1 VGVHEKLEFTTKPTP
16 MKSPTPIHNQILT
29 FLRQYSFFTDLR
41 HVKTLA
47 VMVAALLS
55 SQKLTLSEWEPHI
68 PGQAL
73 QAQSYERRWQ
83 RFFSNPKINVEQ
95 LYVPLVLAAL
105 SKYKRRRLY
114 LAIDTTVLWDRY
126 CMIHL
131 AVICCGRAIP
141 LLWKVIEHDS
151 ATVSFAEYKPLL
163 HMAHKLLCDY
173 PDIMFLGD
181 RAFACHELMEW
192 LHNSH
197 WHYALR
203 LKMDVALHGIKHLP
217 VQVLELVPAKNQAT
231 FFRNV
236 GLWSD
241 GLHRTNLV
249 VAHAAGAKESW
260 AVITDEEPSLNTL
273 WQYGKRFCVEELF
286 LDSKSGVFQLE
297 DSHIRSPKRLKR
309 LYLVAALAIL
319 YGTTQGMTVQV
330 AGLRKQVD
338 PHQRRGLSYL
348 KIGLRYL
355 QGVLSKGRQLLSPIP
370 LLGKDP
376 EPCFASN
383 KAKEEYDYAFEF
395 SFIRVINCYVPC

>member
-1 VGVHEKLEFTTKPTP
+1 
-16 MKSPTPIHNQILT
+16 MKNPTPIYHQILT
-29 FLRQYSFFTDLR
+29 FLSQYSLFNDLR
-41 HVKTLA
+41 HIKTLSA
-47 VMVAALLS
+47 MVAALLG
-55 SQKLTLSEWEPHI
+55 SQKLTLSEWEPYI
-68 PGQAL
+68 DGKAL

-83 RFFSNPKINVEQ
+83 RFFSNPKVNVEQ
-95 LYVPLVLAAL
+95 LYVPLALAAL
-105 SKYKRRRLY
+105 SKHKNRRLY
-114 LAIDTTVLWDRY
+114 LAIDTTVLWDKY

-131 AVICCGRAIP
+131 AVVCCGRAIP

-151 ATVSFAEYKPLL
+151 ATVSFAEYKPMLR
-163 HMAHKLLCDY
+163 MAQKILSDY

-192 LHNSH
+192 LETSP

-203 LKMDVALHGIKHLP
+203 LKMDVALHGVKHLP
-217 VQVLELVPAKNQAT
+217 VQVSELVPEKNQAV
-231 FFRNV
+231 FLRNV

-249 VAHAAGAKESW
+249 IAHAAGAQETW

-273 WQYGKRFCVEELF
+273 WQYGKRFCIEELF
-286 LDSKSGVFQLE
+286 LDIKSGVFQLE
-297 DSHIRSPKRLKR
+297 DSHIRSSKRLKR

-338 PHQRRGLSYL
+338 PHKNRGISYL

-355 QGVLSKGRQLLSPIP
+355 QGVLNKGRQLLFPIP
-370 LLGKDP
+370 LFGRDP
-376 EPCFASN
+376 EPCFAS
-383 KAKEEYDYAFEF
+383 KKDKEEYDYAFEF
-395 SFIRVINCYVPC
+395 SLIKIITCYAPS

>member
-1 VGVHEKLEFTTKPTP
+1 MT
-16 MKSPTPIHNQILT
+16 SSTPIHHQILT
-29 FLRQYSFFTDLR
+29 FLRQYSNFSDLR
-41 HVKTLA
+41 HIKALA
-47 VMVAALLS
+47 AMTSALLS
-55 SQKLTLSEWEPHI
+55 SQKLTLSEWEPYVSSK
-68 PGQAL
+68 AL
-73 QAQSYERRWQ
+73 QSQSYERRWQ
-83 RFFSNPKINVEQ
+83 RFFLNPRINVEQ
-95 LYVPLVLAAL
+95 LYIPLVLGAL
-105 SKYKRRRLY
+105 SKYKSRRLY
-114 LAIDTTVLWDRY
+114 LAIDTTVLWDKY

-151 ATVSFAEYKPLL
+151 ATVSFAEYKPML
-163 HMAHKLLCDY
+163 HMAHKLLSDY

-192 LHNSH
+192 LEGSS

-203 LKMDVALHGIKHLP
+203 LKMDVALHGVKHLP
-217 VQVLELVPAKNQAT
+217 IEVSTLVPAKNQAL
-231 FFRNV
+231 FLRNV

-249 VAHAAGAKESW
+249 IAHSSVAKESW
-260 AVITDEEPSLNTL
+260 AVITDEEPSLATL
-273 WQYGKRFCVEELF
+273 WHYGKRFCIEELF

-297 DSHIRSPKRLKR
+297 DSHIRVAKRLKR

-319 YGTTQGMTVQV
+319 YATTQGMAVQV

-338 PHQRRGLSYL
+338 PHKRRGISYL

-355 QGVLSKGRQLLSPIP
+355 QGVINKGRQLLQPIP
-370 LLGKDP
+370 LFGKDP
-376 EPCFASN
+376 EPCFSSQ

-395 SFIRVINCYVPC
+395 SLIKIITCYAPP

>member
-1 VGVHEKLEFTTKPTP
+1 
-16 MKSPTPIHNQILT
+16 MKSPTPIYNQILT

-47 VMVAALLS
+47 TMVAALLS

-141 LLWKVIEHDS
+141 LLWKVIEHES
-151 ATVSFAEYKPLL
+151 ATVSFAEYKPML

-192 LHNSH
+192 LHNSS

-203 LKMDVALHGIKHLP
+203 LKMDVAL
-217 VQVLELVPAKNQAT
+217 QCFT
-231 FFRNV
+231 FF
-236 GLWSD
+236 
-241 GLHRTNLV
+241 
-249 VAHAAGAKESW
+249 
-260 AVITDEEPSLNTL
+260 
-273 WQYGKRFCVEELF
+273 
-286 LDSKSGVFQLE
+286 
-297 DSHIRSPKRLKR
+297 
-309 LYLVAALAIL
+309 
-319 YGTTQGMTVQV
+319 
-330 AGLRKQVD
+330 
-338 PHQRRGLSYL
+338 
-348 KIGLRYL
+348 
-355 QGVLSKGRQLLSPIP
+355 
-370 LLGKDP
+370 
-376 EPCFASN
+376 
-383 KAKEEYDYAFEF
+383 
-395 SFIRVINCYVPC
+395 